1 MKATSQLEA
10 TLLSKILR
18 NNKEICTNVA
28 ATSKVCTATMLMF
41 VVAIQMDKCWIHH
54 NGSMFVSS
62 VMEVCVRI
70 LLTDEKEMMLP
81 EIYLFTNKEVRALI

>member
-1 MKATSQLEA
+1 
-10 TLLSKILR
+10 
-18 NNKEICTNVA
+18 
-28 ATSKVCTATMLMF
+28 MF